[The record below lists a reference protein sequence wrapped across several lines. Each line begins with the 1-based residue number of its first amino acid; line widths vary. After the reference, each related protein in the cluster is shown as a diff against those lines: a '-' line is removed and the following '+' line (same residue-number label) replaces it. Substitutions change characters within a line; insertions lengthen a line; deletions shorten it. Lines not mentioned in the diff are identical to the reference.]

1 MEFVMVAT
9 GRRHI
14 GRVPT
19 TSGGARI
26 PALDRAH
33 RPRHPGA
40 DADSPTEIPGGGWR
54 AIAKRVVTELK
65 RDHVSLLAAGVTFK
79 ALLALFPAII
89 AAVTIRGLV
98 ASPEQMTRQLPGF
111 LSALPADAAGLV
123 EDQMTSVA
131 EGGTG
136 ALSAALALSIL
147 LALWSASGGTAGLME
162 GTNAAYDEIPR
173 PPRRGHGRHHTA
185 RLLAERLR
193 PLGMRSGNT
202 DPRPVRDD
210 DRSSSSVRSLSG
222 VAPGAT
228 AGRCRQPDP
237 GIVRSAREHHVP
249 PEEE

>member
-1 MEFVMVAT
+1 
-9 GRRHI
+9 
-14 GRVPT
+14 
-19 TSGGARI
+19 
-26 PALDRAH
+26 
-33 RPRHPGA
+33 
-40 DADSPTEIPGGGWR
+40 
-54 AIAKRVVTELK
+54 VTELK

-98 ASPEQMTRQLPGF
+98 ASPEQMT
-111 LSALPADAAGLV
+111 
-123 EDQMTSVA
+123 SVA
-131 EGGTG
+131 EGGTV